1 MASGLYGI
9 TFLNSLNNTLA
20 LDLDNDTL
28 KIMLVTSAYTPDFGV
43 DDFKADV
50 NGEVVGTG
58 YTAGGE
64 TLEVVGTGYTA
75 GGETLTSVTLTQSA
89 GTITF
94 DAADVTWTSSTI
106 TARGAVI
113 YDNSLVSDPLI
124 CYIDFGS
131 DQSSSS
137 GDFLIS
143 FNAAGVFTLDLT
155 P

>member
-28 KIMLVTSAYTPDFGV
+28 KIMLVTSGYTPDFGV

-50 NGEVVGTG
+50 SN
-58 YTAGGE
+58 
-64 TLEVVGTGYTA
+64 EVVGTGYTA
-75 GGETLTSVTLTQSA
+75 GGETLTSVTLTQAA

-113 YDNSLVSDPLI
+113 YDDTIVNDPLI

-137 GDFLIS
+137 GDFLLS
-143 FNAAGVFTLDLT
+143 FNASGVFTLDLT

>member
-9 TFLNSLNNTLA
+9 TFLNALNNSLA

-28 KIMLVTSAYTPDFGV
+28 KIMLVTSGYTPDFGTH
-43 DDFKADV
+43 DFKADV
-50 NGEVVGTG
+50 TN
-58 YTAGGE
+58 
-64 TLEVVGTGYTA
+64 EVVGTGYTA
-75 GGETLTSVTLTQSA
+75 GGETLTSVALTQSA

-113 YDNSLVSDPLI
+113 YDDTLASDPLI

-137 GDFLIS
+137 GDFQIA
-143 FNAAGVFTLDLT
+143 FNASGIFTLDLT

>member
-28 KIMLVTSAYTPDFGV
+28 KIMLVTSGYTPDFGTH
-43 DDFKADV
+43 DFKADV
-50 NGEVVGTG
+50 TN
-58 YTAGGE
+58 
-64 TLEVVGTGYTA
+64 EVVGTGYTA
-75 GGETLTSVTLTQSA
+75 GGETLTSVALTQSA

-113 YDNSLVSDPLI
+113 YDDTLASDPLI

-137 GDFLIS
+137 GDFQIA
-143 FNAAGVFTLDLT
+143 FNASGIFTLDLT

>member
-28 KIMLVTSAYTPDFGV
+28 KIMLVTSAYTPNFGTH
-43 DDFKADV
+43 DFKADV

-64 TLEVVGTGYTA
+64 TL
-75 GGETLTSVTLTQSA
+75 TSLSLTQSA

-137 GDFLIS
+137 GDFTIS
-143 FNAAGVFTLDLT
+143 FSGTGIFTLDLT